1 MMKTKK
7 FLAIAAIVAAMAT
20 AAVAENMAA
29 APDGKKGRAMPE
41 KTFEERKAGTLK
53 RISNRIAQMQKKQA
67 CIQAAASHEAMQA
80 CFPNM
85 GKRGGH
91 GPKSDKAPK
100 Q

>member
-1 MMKTKK
+1 MNIKQ
-7 FLAIAAIVAAMAT
+7 FLAIAAIITAMTTTAMAENT
-20 AAVAENMAA
+20 AS
-29 APDGKKGRAMPE
+29 APAGKGNKAQHE
-41 KTFEERKAGTLK
+41 LSFEQRKAKTLE